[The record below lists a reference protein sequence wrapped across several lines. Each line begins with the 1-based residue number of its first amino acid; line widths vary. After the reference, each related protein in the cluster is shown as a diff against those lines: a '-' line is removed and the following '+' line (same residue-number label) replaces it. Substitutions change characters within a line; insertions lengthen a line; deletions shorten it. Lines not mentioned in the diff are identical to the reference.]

1 MRESAKCTLVPE
13 KFYFTIFGLLH
24 EILHGG
30 WCQSRGLAFCVEK
43 VRRCRQAMQKKWL
56 LSGLLLLC
64 FSASA
69 EWKFLFTTQIEPW
82 RPGSK
87 GMRVDHYIGEY
98 SINAESPYIEIEVL
112 QNFTTLESGTGPKRN
127 WSVVKQEKL
136 NCAQANFSTLSF
148 VVFSDLNGLGE
159 VLESFTK
166 TQIKWKKIDS
176 DEDITKI
183 HRVVCS
189 NAASR

>member
-1 MRESAKCTLVPE
+1 
-13 KFYFTIFGLLH
+13 
-24 EILHGG
+24 
-30 WCQSRGLAFCVEK
+30 
-43 VRRCRQAMQKKWL
+43 MQKKWV
-56 LSGLLLLC
+56 LSGLFLLC

-69 EWKFLFTTQIEPW
+69 EWKFLFTSQIEPW

-98 SINAESPYIEIEVL
+98 SINAESSYIEIEVL

-159 VLESFTK
+159 VLESSAQA
-166 TQIKWKKIDS
+166 QINWTKIDS

-189 NAASR
+189 KAASR

>member
-1 MRESAKCTLVPE
+1 MRKKLV
-13 KFYFTIFGLLH
+13 
-24 EILHGG
+24 
-30 WCQSRGLAFCVEK
+30 
-43 VRRCRQAMQKKWL
+43 
-56 LSGLLLLC
+56 LSSLFLLC

-98 SINAESPYIEIEVL
+98 SINAESSYIEIEVL

-166 TQIKWKKIDS
+166 TQIKWEKIDS

-183 HRVVCS
+183 HRVVCG
-189 NAASR
+189 NTASQ

>member
-1 MRESAKCTLVPE
+1 
-13 KFYFTIFGLLH
+13 
-24 EILHGG
+24 
-30 WCQSRGLAFCVEK
+30 
-43 VRRCRQAMQKKWL
+43 MQKKWV
-56 LSGLLLLC
+56 LSVLLLLC

-127 WSVVKQEKL
+127 WSVVKQENL

-159 VLESFTK
+159 VLESSTQA
-166 TQIKWKKIDS
+166 QIKWKKIDS

>member
-1 MRESAKCTLVPE
+1 
-13 KFYFTIFGLLH
+13 
-24 EILHGG
+24 
-30 WCQSRGLAFCVEK
+30 
-43 VRRCRQAMQKKWL
+43 MQKKWV
-56 LSGLLLLC
+56 LSGLFLLC

-98 SINAESPYIEIEVL
+98 SINAESSYIEIEVL
-112 QNFTTLESGTGPKRN
+112 QNFVTLESGTGPKRN

-136 NCAQANFSTLSF
+136 NCSQANFSTLTF
-148 VVFSDLNGLGE
+148 VVFSDLNDLGE
-159 VLESFTK
+159 VLESSTQA
-166 TQIKWKKIDS
+166 QIKWKKIDS

>member
-1 MRESAKCTLVPE
+1 
-13 KFYFTIFGLLH
+13 
-24 EILHGG
+24 
-30 WCQSRGLAFCVEK
+30 
-43 VRRCRQAMQKKWL
+43 MQKKWV
-56 LSGLLLLC
+56 LSGLFLLC

-98 SINAESPYIEIEVL
+98 LINAESPYMEIEVL

-159 VLESFTK
+159 VLESSTQA
-166 TQIKWKKIDS
+166 QIKWKKIDS

-183 HRVVCS
+183 HRVVCN

>member
-1 MRESAKCTLVPE
+1 
-13 KFYFTIFGLLH
+13 
-24 EILHGG
+24 
-30 WCQSRGLAFCVEK
+30 
-43 VRRCRQAMQKKWL
+43 MQKKL
-56 LSGLLLLC
+56 VLSGLFLLC

-98 SINAESPYIEIEVL
+98 SINAESSYIEIEVL

-127 WSVVKQEKL
+127 WSVVKQENL

-159 VLESFTK
+159 VLESSTQA
-166 TQIKWKKIDS
+166 QIKWKKIGS

-183 HRVVCS
+183 HRVVCN

>member
-1 MRESAKCTLVPE
+1 
-13 KFYFTIFGLLH
+13 
-24 EILHGG
+24 
-30 WCQSRGLAFCVEK
+30 
-43 VRRCRQAMQKKWL
+43 MQKKWV

-98 SINAESPYIEIEVL
+98 SINAESPFLEIQVL

-166 TQIKWKKIDS
+166 TQIKWEKIDS
-176 DEDITKI
+176 DEDIKKI
-183 HRVVCS
+183 HRVVCD
-189 NAASR
+189 NTASR

>member
-1 MRESAKCTLVPE
+1 MR
-13 KFYFTIFGLLH
+13 
-24 EILHGG
+24 
-30 WCQSRGLAFCVEK
+30 
-43 VRRCRQAMQKKWL
+43 KKWV
-56 LSGLLLLC
+56 LSGLFLLC

-87 GMRVDHYIGEY
+87 GMKVDHYIGEY
-98 SINAESPYIEIEVL
+98 SINAESPFLEIQVL

-166 TQIKWKKIDS
+166 TQIKWEKIDS

-183 HRVVCS
+183 HRVVCG
-189 NAASR
+189 NTASQ

>member
-1 MRESAKCTLVPE
+1 
-13 KFYFTIFGLLH
+13 
-24 EILHGG
+24 
-30 WCQSRGLAFCVEK
+30 
-43 VRRCRQAMQKKWL
+43 MQKKWVL
-56 LSGLLLLC
+56 LGLLLLC

-98 SINAESPYIEIEVL
+98 SINAESPFLEIQVL

-166 TQIKWKKIDS
+166 THIKWEKIDS
-176 DEDITKI
+176 DEDITQI
-183 HRVVCS
+183 HRVVCG
-189 NAASR
+189 NTASQ

>member
-1 MRESAKCTLVPE
+1 
-13 KFYFTIFGLLH
+13 
-24 EILHGG
+24 
-30 WCQSRGLAFCVEK
+30 
-43 VRRCRQAMQKKWL
+43 MQKKWV
-56 LSGLLLLC
+56 LSVLFLLC

-112 QNFTTLESGTGPKRN
+112 QNFTTLESGTASKRN

-136 NCAQANFSTLSF
+136 NCSQANFSTLSF

-159 VLESFTK
+159 VLESFTQ
-166 TQIKWKKIDS
+166 TQIKWGKIDS

-183 HRVVCS
+183 HRVVCG
-189 NAASR
+189 NTASQ

>member
-1 MRESAKCTLVPE
+1 
-13 KFYFTIFGLLH
+13 
-24 EILHGG
+24 
-30 WCQSRGLAFCVEK
+30 
-43 VRRCRQAMQKKWL
+43 MQKKWV
-56 LSGLLLLC
+56 LSGLFLLC

-69 EWKFLFTTQIEPW
+69 EWKFLFTSQIEPW

-98 SINAESPYIEIEVL
+98 SINAESFYIEIEVL

-159 VLESFTK
+159 VLESSAQA
-166 TQIKWKKIDS
+166 QINWKKIDS

-189 NAASR
+189 KAASR

>member
-1 MRESAKCTLVPE
+1 
-13 KFYFTIFGLLH
+13 
-24 EILHGG
+24 
-30 WCQSRGLAFCVEK
+30 
-43 VRRCRQAMQKKWL
+43 MQKKWV

-87 GMRVDHYIGEY
+87 GMKVEHYIGEY
-98 SINAESPYIEIEVL
+98 SINAESPFLEIQVL

-159 VLESFTK
+159 VLESSTQA
-166 TQIKWKKIDS
+166 QIKWKKIDS

>member
-1 MRESAKCTLVPE
+1 
-13 KFYFTIFGLLH
+13 
-24 EILHGG
+24 
-30 WCQSRGLAFCVEK
+30 
-43 VRRCRQAMQKKWL
+43 MQKKWV
-56 LSGLLLLC
+56 LSGLFLLC

-98 SINAESPYIEIEVL
+98 LINAESPYMEIEVL

-159 VLESFTK
+159 VLESSTQA
-166 TQIKWKKIDS
+166 QIKWKKIDS
-176 DEDITKI
+176 DEDIMKI
-183 HRVVCS
+183 HRVVCN

>member
-1 MRESAKCTLVPE
+1 
-13 KFYFTIFGLLH
+13 
-24 EILHGG
+24 
-30 WCQSRGLAFCVEK
+30 
-43 VRRCRQAMQKKWL
+43 MQKKWV
-56 LSGLLLLC
+56 LSGLFLLC

-98 SINAESPYIEIEVL
+98 SINAESSYIEIEVL

-127 WSVVKQEKL
+127 WSVVKQENL

-159 VLESFTK
+159 VLESSTQA
-166 TQIKWKKIDS
+166 QIKWKKIDS

-183 HRVVCS
+183 HRVVCN

>member
-1 MRESAKCTLVPE
+1 MRKKLV
-13 KFYFTIFGLLH
+13 
-24 EILHGG
+24 
-30 WCQSRGLAFCVEK
+30 
-43 VRRCRQAMQKKWL
+43 
-56 LSGLLLLC
+56 LSSLFLLC

-87 GMRVDHYIGEY
+87 GMKVDHYIGEY

-112 QNFTTLESGTGPKRN
+112 QNFTTMESGTGPRRN

-136 NCAQANFSTLSF
+136 NCTQENFSTLSF
-148 VVFSDLNGLGE
+148 VVFSNLNGLGE
-159 VLESFTK
+159 VLESFTQ

-176 DEDITKI
+176 DEAIVEL
-183 HRVVCS
+183 HRIVCS
-189 NAASR
+189 NIASR

>member
-1 MRESAKCTLVPE
+1 MGKKLV
-13 KFYFTIFGLLH
+13 
-24 EILHGG
+24 
-30 WCQSRGLAFCVEK
+30 
-43 VRRCRQAMQKKWL
+43 
-56 LSGLLLLC
+56 LSSLFLLC

-87 GMRVDHYIGEY
+87 GMKVDHYIGEY

-112 QNFTTLESGTGPKRN
+112 QNFTTMESGTGPKRN

-159 VLESFTK
+159 VLESSAQA
-166 TQIKWKKIDS
+166 QINWKKIDS

-189 NAASR
+189 KAASR

>member
-1 MRESAKCTLVPE
+1 
-13 KFYFTIFGLLH
+13 
-24 EILHGG
+24 
-30 WCQSRGLAFCVEK
+30 
-43 VRRCRQAMQKKWL
+43 MQKKWV
-56 LSGLLLLC
+56 LSGLFLLC

-87 GMRVDHYIGEY
+87 GMKVDHYIGEY
-98 SINAESPYIEIEVL
+98 LINAESSYLEIEVL
-112 QNFTTLESGTGPKRN
+112 QNFITLESGTGPKRN

-159 VLESFTK
+159 VLESSAQA
-166 TQIKWKKIDS
+166 QINWKKIDS

-183 HRVVCS
+183 HRVVCN

>member
-1 MRESAKCTLVPE
+1 
-13 KFYFTIFGLLH
+13 
-24 EILHGG
+24 
-30 WCQSRGLAFCVEK
+30 
-43 VRRCRQAMQKKWL
+43 MQKKWV

-98 SINAESPYIEIEVL
+98 SINAESPFLEIQVL
-112 QNFTTLESGTGPKRN
+112 QNFTALESGTGPKRN

-166 TQIKWKKIDS
+166 TQIKWEKIDS

-183 HRVVCS
+183 HRVVCN

>member
-1 MRESAKCTLVPE
+1 
-13 KFYFTIFGLLH
+13 
-24 EILHGG
+24 
-30 WCQSRGLAFCVEK
+30 
-43 VRRCRQAMQKKWL
+43 MQKKWV
-56 LSGLLLLC
+56 LSGLFLLC

-127 WSVVKQEKL
+127 WSVVKQENL

-159 VLESFTK
+159 VLESSTQA
-166 TQIKWKKIDS
+166 QIKWKKIDS

-183 HRVVCS
+183 HKVVCN

>member
-1 MRESAKCTLVPE
+1 
-13 KFYFTIFGLLH
+13 
-24 EILHGG
+24 
-30 WCQSRGLAFCVEK
+30 
-43 VRRCRQAMQKKWL
+43 MQKKWV

-87 GMRVDHYIGEY
+87 GMKVEHYIGEY
-98 SINAESPYIEIEVL
+98 SINAESPFLEIQVL

-166 TQIKWKKIDS
+166 THIKWEKIDS

-183 HRVVCS
+183 HRVVCG
-189 NAASR
+189 NTASQ

>member
-1 MRESAKCTLVPE
+1 
-13 KFYFTIFGLLH
+13 
-24 EILHGG
+24 
-30 WCQSRGLAFCVEK
+30 
-43 VRRCRQAMQKKWL
+43 MQKKWV
-56 LSGLLLLC
+56 LSGLFLLC

-112 QNFTTLESGTGPKRN
+112 QNFVTLESGTGPKRN

-159 VLESFTK
+159 VLESSTQA
-166 TQIKWKKIDS
+166 QIKWKKIDS

>member
-1 MRESAKCTLVPE
+1 
-13 KFYFTIFGLLH
+13 
-24 EILHGG
+24 
-30 WCQSRGLAFCVEK
+30 
-43 VRRCRQAMQKKWL
+43 MQKKWV
-56 LSGLLLLC
+56 LSGLFLLC

-87 GMRVDHYIGEY
+87 GMRVDHFISEY
-98 SINAESPYIEIEVL
+98 SINAESSYIEIEVL
-112 QNFTTLESGTGPKRN
+112 QNFITLESGTGPKRN

-159 VLESFTK
+159 VLESFT
-166 TQIKWKKIDS
+166 QIQIRWKKINS

-189 NAASR
+189 NTASS

>member
-1 MRESAKCTLVPE
+1 
-13 KFYFTIFGLLH
+13 
-24 EILHGG
+24 
-30 WCQSRGLAFCVEK
+30 
-43 VRRCRQAMQKKWL
+43 MQKKWV

-98 SINAESPYIEIEVL
+98 SINAESPYTEIEVL
-112 QNFTTLESGTGPKRN
+112 QNFTTLESGTAPKRN

-159 VLESFTK
+159 VLESSTQA
-166 TQIKWKKIDS
+166 QIKWKKIDS

-183 HRVVCS
+183 HKVVCS

>member
-1 MRESAKCTLVPE
+1 
-13 KFYFTIFGLLH
+13 
-24 EILHGG
+24 
-30 WCQSRGLAFCVEK
+30 
-43 VRRCRQAMQKKWL
+43 MQKKGV

-98 SINAESPYIEIEVL
+98 SINAESPYTEIEVL
-112 QNFTTLESGTGPKRN
+112 QNFTTLESGTAPKRN

-166 TQIKWKKIDS
+166 TQIKWEKIDS

-183 HRVVCS
+183 HRIVCG
-189 NAASR
+189 NTASR

>member
-1 MRESAKCTLVPE
+1 
-13 KFYFTIFGLLH
+13 
-24 EILHGG
+24 
-30 WCQSRGLAFCVEK
+30 
-43 VRRCRQAMQKKWL
+43 MQKKWV

-98 SINAESPYIEIEVL
+98 SINAESPFLEIQVL
-112 QNFTTLESGTGPKRN
+112 QNFTTLESGTAPKRN

-159 VLESFTK
+159 VLESYTK
-166 TQIKWKKIDS
+166 TQIKWEKIDS

-183 HRVVCS
+183 HRIVCG
-189 NAASR
+189 NTASR

>member
-1 MRESAKCTLVPE
+1 
-13 KFYFTIFGLLH
+13 
-24 EILHGG
+24 
-30 WCQSRGLAFCVEK
+30 
-43 VRRCRQAMQKKWL
+43 MQKKWV
-56 LSGLLLLC
+56 LSGLFLLC

-87 GMRVDHYIGEY
+87 GMKVEHYIGEY
-98 SINAESPYIEIEVL
+98 SINAESPFLEIQVL

-166 TQIKWKKIDS
+166 TQIKWEKIDS

-183 HRVVCS
+183 HRVVCG
-189 NAASR
+189 NTASQ

>member
-1 MRESAKCTLVPE
+1 MRKKLV
-13 KFYFTIFGLLH
+13 
-24 EILHGG
+24 
-30 WCQSRGLAFCVEK
+30 
-43 VRRCRQAMQKKWL
+43 
-56 LSGLLLLC
+56 LSSLFLLC

-87 GMRVDHYIGEY
+87 GMKVDHYIGEY
-98 SINAESPYIEIEVL
+98 SINAESPFLEIQVL

-136 NCAQANFSTLSF
+136 NCTQENFSTLSF
-148 VVFSDLNGLGE
+148 VVFSNLNGLGE

-166 TQIKWKKIDS
+166 TQIKWEKIDS

-183 HRVVCS
+183 HRVVCG
-189 NAASR
+189 NTASQ

>member
-1 MRESAKCTLVPE
+1 
-13 KFYFTIFGLLH
+13 
-24 EILHGG
+24 
-30 WCQSRGLAFCVEK
+30 
-43 VRRCRQAMQKKWL
+43 MQKKWV
-56 LSGLLLLC
+56 LSGLFLLC

-98 SINAESPYIEIEVL
+98 SINAESPFLEIQVL

-148 VVFSDLNGLGE
+148 VVFSDLNGVGE
-159 VLESFTK
+159 VLESFTQ
-166 TQIKWKKIDS
+166 TQIKWGKTDS

-183 HRVVCS
+183 YRVVCG
-189 NAASR
+189 NTASR

>member
-1 MRESAKCTLVPE
+1 
-13 KFYFTIFGLLH
+13 
-24 EILHGG
+24 
-30 WCQSRGLAFCVEK
+30 
-43 VRRCRQAMQKKWL
+43 MQKKWV
-56 LSGLLLLC
+56 LSGLFLLC

-98 SINAESPYIEIEVL
+98 SINAESPFLEIQVL

-159 VLESFTK
+159 VLESSTQA
-166 TQIKWKKIDS
+166 QIKWKKIDS

>member
-1 MRESAKCTLVPE
+1 
-13 KFYFTIFGLLH
+13 
-24 EILHGG
+24 
-30 WCQSRGLAFCVEK
+30 
-43 VRRCRQAMQKKWL
+43 MQKKWV
-56 LSGLLLLC
+56 LSGLFLLC

-69 EWKFLFTTQIEPW
+69 EWKFLFMTQIEPW

-98 SINAESPYIEIEVL
+98 SINAESPFLEIQVL

-159 VLESFTK
+159 VLESFTQ
-166 TQIKWKKIDS
+166 TQIKWGKTDS

-183 HRVVCS
+183 YRVVCG
-189 NAASR
+189 NTASR

>member
-1 MRESAKCTLVPE
+1 
-13 KFYFTIFGLLH
+13 
-24 EILHGG
+24 
-30 WCQSRGLAFCVEK
+30 
-43 VRRCRQAMQKKWL
+43 MQKKWV
-56 LSGLLLLC
+56 LSGLFLLC

-98 SINAESPYIEIEVL
+98 LINAESPYIEIEVL

-159 VLESFTK
+159 VLESSTQA
-166 TQIKWKKIDS
+166 QIKWKKIDS